1 MSNPYLAT
9 MALFAALGALAAVD
23 AALASLGL
31 TPFLLGLRWLRIHL
45 VTLGLFTEAVF
56 GLLPALVA
64 LRAGRA
70 APAPHRGRW
79 LLLNV
84 GLVTLLVG
92 IPLVRPPMIAT
103 GGTIVLLAA
112 VWLALDLWRAR
123 DPGVEGGR
131 SADAGPGGS
140 SLAATDLSAVGDRA
154 VGRSPRGLHF
164 YLAGLALLL
173 IGALVGTGLWLEWG
187 PALGIARPKETH
199 IHANLWG
206 FASLV
211 LAGLLVDLHGALRGG
226 RAPDRS
232 RSLRAAW
239 WLMTGGALALVVAP
253 WVAMD
258 WLMVLGIAMYAAAT
272 ALLYATLVWPLR
284 PGAVSAAGSAPDR
297 RPWAGSAHLLTA
309 YLWILVP
316 ALALPFIV
324 FGGASVPAARVEPVG
339 PSILSYGWLLQALV
353 ALLPPAI
360 ALAAGAGAGG
370 SQGAGSGS
378 GTDGRPD
385 ASEAPTRPLRLGGS
399 PLSWAALNLCTLALV
414 ASVALPAQEA
424 ALQGLAFGL
433 LAVALLWLARNL
445 LPER

>member
-1 MSNPYLAT
+1 MANPYLT
-9 MALFAALGALAAVD
+9 TVALFAALGALAAVD
-23 AALASLGL
+23 AALASFGL

-56 GLLPALVA
+56 GLLPCIMARA
-64 LRAGRA
+64 AGRPL
-70 APAPHRGRW
+70 PAPHRGRW

-92 IPLVRPPMIAT
+92 IPLVRAPMIAV
-103 GGTIVLLAA
+103 GGTIVLIATL
-112 VWLALDLWRAR
+112 WLAVDLWRI
-123 DPGVEGGR
+123 GGGR
-131 SADAGPGGS
+131 SVSPSPAVGGGAAAGP
-140 SLAATDLSAVGDRA
+140 AAPGFAT
-154 VGRSPRGLHF
+154 GRPF
-164 YLAGLALLL
+164 YLAGLTLLL
-173 IGALVGTGLWLEWG
+173 VGALVGTGLWLEWG
-187 PALGIARPKETH
+187 PALGIVRPKETH

-211 LAGLLVDLHGALRGG
+211 LAGLLVDLHAALRGG
-226 RAPDRS
+226 RVPDRS

-258 WLMVLGIAMYAAAT
+258 QLMVLGIAMYAVAT
-272 ALLYATLVWPLR
+272 ALLYVTLVWPLR
-284 PGAVSAAGSAPDR
+284 PGALSAAGSAPDR

-324 FGGASVPAARVEPVG
+324 FGGAAVPAARVEPVG

-370 SQGAGSGS
+370 GIVAGSAS
-378 GTDGRPD
+378 GTEGRPD
-385 ASEAPTRPLRLGGS
+385 ASEALGRPLRLGGS
-399 PLSWAALNLCTLALV
+399 PLSWTALNLCTLALV

>member
-1 MSNPYLAT
+1 MANPYLT
-9 MALFAALGALAAVD
+9 TVALFAALGALAAVD
-23 AALASLGL
+23 AALASFGL

-56 GLLPALVA
+56 GLLPCLMARA
-64 LRAGRA
+64 AGRPL
-70 APAPHRGRW
+70 PAPHRGRW

-92 IPLVRPPMIAT
+92 IPLVRAPMIAV
-103 GGTIVLLAA
+103 GGTIVLIATL
-112 VWLALDLWRAR
+112 WLAVDLWRIGGGGPVSPSPAAGAGLA
-123 DPGVEGGR
+123 PGLAVAGFATGR
-131 SADAGPGGS
+131 P
-140 SLAATDLSAVGDRA
+140 
-154 VGRSPRGLHF
+154 F
-164 YLAGLALLL
+164 YLAGLTLLL
-173 IGALVGTGLWLEWG
+173 VGALVGTGLWLEWG

-272 ALLYATLVWPLR
+272 ALLYATLVWSLR

-324 FGGASVPAARVEPVG
+324 FGGAAVPAARVEPVG

-385 ASEAPTRPLRLGGS
+385 ASEAPARPLRLGGS
-399 PLSWAALNLCTLALV
+399 PLSWAALNLCTVALV
-414 ASVALPAQEA
+414 ASVALPAQEV
-424 ALQGLAFGL
+424 ALQGLAFAL

>member
-1 MSNPYLAT
+1 MANPYLT
-9 MALFAALGALAAVD
+9 TVALFAALGALAAVD

-56 GLLPALVA
+56 GLLPCLMSRA
-64 LRAGRA
+64 AGRPL
-70 APAPHRGRW
+70 PAPHRGRW

-92 IPLVRPPMIAT
+92 IPLVRAPMIAV
-103 GGTIVLLAA
+103 GGTIVLIATL
-112 VWLALDLWRAR
+112 WLAVDLWRI
-123 DPGVEGGR
+123 GGGR
-131 SADAGPGGS
+131 SVSPSPAAGGDPAPG
-140 SLAATDLSAVGDRA
+140 LAAAGFAT
-154 VGRSPRGLHF
+154 GRPF
-164 YLAGLALLL
+164 YLAGLTLLL
-173 IGALVGTGLWLEWG
+173 VGALVGTGLWLEWG

-339 PSILSYGWLLQALV
+339 PSILSYGWLLQTLV